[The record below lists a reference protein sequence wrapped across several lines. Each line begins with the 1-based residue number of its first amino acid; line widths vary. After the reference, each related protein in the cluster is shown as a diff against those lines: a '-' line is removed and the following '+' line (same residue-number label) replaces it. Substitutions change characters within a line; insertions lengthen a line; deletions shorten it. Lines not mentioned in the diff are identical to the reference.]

1 MRKPLVVAL
10 CALAL
15 AGAGATPA
23 VAAAPSPTGADTT
36 TGTAPATSLTGIVN
50 DTVGAVA
57 ETLSGLTA
65 KNSGAV
71 NFAGTVSLSN
81 CSGSVVR
88 MPNSAASDPALV
100 LTNGH
105 CLESGFPA
113 PGQVITDQASSRT
126 FGLLNASGTKV
137 ATLRADRLVYATMT
151 DTDAA
156 IYRLNTTYA
165 QIKSSYGIDPLTL
178 SSSRPAAGTA
188 ISVVS
193 GYWKRIYSCSVDG
206 FAYRLKEGD
215 WTWKDSV
222 RYTSACNTIGGTSG
236 SPVVDQATNKV
247 VAINNT
253 GNEDGE
259 RCTVNNPC
267 EVDANGTVTVRKG
280 INYAQETY
288 GIPACFGIDNKL
300 DLSASGC
307 TLPKP

>member
-36 TGTAPATSLTGIVN
+36 SGAVPTTLTDVVN
-50 DTVGAVA
+50 DTVGTAVD
-57 ETLSGLTA
+57 TLSALTA
-65 KNSGAV
+65 PKAGAV

-88 MPNSAASDPALV
+88 MPGSAADDPALV

-113 PGQVITDQASSRT
+113 PGQVLVDRASSRT
-126 FGLLNASGTKV
+126 FGLLNSSGSKV
-137 ATLRADRLVYATMT
+137 ATLRANRLVYATMT

-156 IYRLNTTYA
+156 IYRLSTTYA
-165 QIKSSYGIDPLTL
+165 QIKSAYGIDALPLSAT
-178 SSSRPAAGTA
+178 RPAAGTS

-193 GYWKRIYSCSVDG
+193 GYWKRIYNCSVDG
-206 FAYRLKEGD
+206 FAYRVKEGG

-236 SPVVDQATNKV
+236 SPVVDSATGQV
-247 VAINNT
+247 VAVNNT

-267 EVDANGTVTVRKG
+267 EVDENGNVTVRQG
-280 INYAQETY
+280 INYAQQTY
-288 GIPACFGIDNKL
+288 LFPACFGVDNKL

-307 TLPKP
+307 AVPKP